1 VLVCCERKL
10 LLADWWLVLVWCE
23 KKILLV
29 GWRSSQQNRVY
40 ASFQSSVYAI
50 YFLLITMLK
59 FMVDPLQQ
67 ADVILKAPLLGNG

>member
-1 VLVCCERKL
+1 MHNFR
-10 LLADWWLVLVWCE
+10 
-23 KKILLV
+23 
-29 GWRSSQQNRVY
+29 NYY